1 MNGTHDS
8 KAEGHD
14 NGDPLITTPS
24 ANRTLDGFDFNF
36 AFLAAVSKADF
47 LVDCINER
55 LEC

>member
-47 LVDCINER
+47 LVDCINETF
-55 LEC
+55 